1 MEGIEL
7 FRFGVYKVEPVRY
20 YSYTSCVVD
29 RIIDLDRH
37 DEAAEEFW
45 KELVEKAQEKLGNKK
60 NLNDNKCAFE
70 VVYEGHTFFIGVYDQ
85 KFSIGLGLQSFS
97 FAGNRVLE
105 LIPGSEYS
113 SYGERHVGTCAL
125 WECNRKKNV

>member
-1 MEGIEL
+1 MERTEI
-7 FRFGVYKVEPVRY
+7 FRFGAFKVEPIRY

-37 DEAAEEFW
+37 DEEAEEFW
-45 KELVEKAQEKLGNKK
+45 KELVEKAQKKLGSKK

-70 VVYEGHTFFIGVYDQ
+70 VVYAGHTFFVGVYDQ

-105 LIPGSEYS
+105 LIPNSEYS
-113 SYGERHVGTCAL
+113 SYGERQVGSCAT
-125 WECNRKKNV
+125 WKK

>member
-1 MEGIEL
+1 MERTEL
-7 FRFGVYKVEPVRY
+7 FGLGAHKVEPVRY

-37 DEAAEEFW
+37 DEEAEEFW
-45 KELVEKAQEKLGNKK
+45 KELIEKAQKKLGSKK

-70 VVYEGHTFFIGVYDQ
+70 VVYAGHTFFVGVYDQ
-85 KFSIGLGLQSFS
+85 RFSVGLGLQSFS

-113 SYGERHVGTCAL
+113 SYGERQIGTCAL
-125 WECNRKKNV
+125 WNK